1 MNTKG
6 GTHLSKQDRNTI
18 QESLAKDLSLKEIAT
33 RIGKDER
40 TISKEIKKR
49 RNKTKNGRSVFRNK
63 PINECKRIIRF
74 PYVCNGCS
82 KRSSCIQDFKY
93 LYDSDLAQTNY
104 ETILSTSRE
113 GIDMNFED
121 KVKLDTILKN
131 GIDKGQSPY
140 HIVQSNLED
149 IKCSVRT
156 VYRYIDQN
164 KTVIQN
170 IDLRRKVKLKPRK
183 HYKEKNKGDLSVL
196 EGRSYLDFIHFY
208 AEHPGIGL
216 TEIDTVEGQ
225 KEGKNKCLLTIHST
239 ALHFMIIILLDSK
252 TKENVSNAFL
262 NLQKLLG
269 KELYKKI
276 FCCTLTDRGC
286 EFVDPSAIEFFY
298 EDGEKICHLF
308 YCDSY
313 SSYQKGAIEEN
324 HTLIRYVIPKGTSMN
339 DFSQEDMNLLMSHIN
354 SYQRASISSSPFL
367 LAKALYGEEFLK
379 KIRVEEI
386 NPNDITLKPTLLK

>member
-1 MNTKG
+1 MNRKG
-6 GTHLSKQDRNTI
+6 GTHLSKQDRNAI
-18 QESLAKDLSLKEIAT
+18 RDGLAINLTLKEIAT
-33 RIGKDER
+33 SLDKDER

-49 RNKTKNGRSVFRNK
+49 RNKTENGRAVLRNK
-63 PINECKRIIRF
+63 PIEECKKITRF

-82 KRSSCIQDFKY
+82 KRNSCLQDFKWF
-93 LYDSDLAQTNY
+93 YDPDLAQENY
-104 ETILSTSRE
+104 EIILSTSRE
-113 GIDMNFED
+113 GIDMSFED
-121 KVKLDTILKN
+121 KVKLDAILKN

-140 HIVQSNLED
+140 HIVKSNPEN

-164 KTVIQN
+164 KTVVQN
-170 IDLRRKVKLKPRK
+170 IDLRRKVKLKPRT
-183 HYKEKNKGDLSVL
+183 HYKEKNKGNLQVF
-196 EGRSYLDFIHFY
+196 EGRSYVDFIRFY

-239 ALHFMIIILLDSK
+239 ALHFMMIILLESK
-252 TKENVSNAFL
+252 TKECVSRAFL
-262 NLQKLLG
+262 HLQKLLG
-269 KELYKKI
+269 KLLYKKL
-276 FCCTLTDRGC
+276 FCCTLTDRGS
-286 EFVDPSAIEFFY
+286 EFVDPSAIENFC

-324 HTLIRYVIPKGTSMN
+324 HVLIRYVIPKGTSLN
-339 DFSQEDMNLLMSHIN
+339 DFSQDDMNLLMSHIN
-354 SYQRASISSSPFL
+354 SYHRASISSSPII

-379 KIRVEEI
+379 KIKVDEI